1 MKHILYPLF
10 LIPILLHGQILSEN
24 NSRNI
29 SFHGKKITDNNIQS
43 FQENKTEI
51 YFSKNLELSHLQIFH
66 ANSKNHLEK

>member
-29 SFHGKKITDNNIQS
+29 SFHGKKITDNNIIS
-43 FQENKTEI
+43 NKKTRKK
-51 YFSKNLELSHLQIFH
+51 FLVSSKTKKGFLIQN
-66 ANSKNHLEK
+66 K